1 MLQWSSH
8 SQNLFCQIFWQ
19 EFEAEMKLSGLSW
32 RSCEG
37 SKWVIGLLQA
47 GRSTRYPAT
56 IEAPVIMVMMMMMM
70 MMMMVVV
77 VTTIIILMMM
87 MMMMMMLK
95 ILILIMMVMTKIMLM
110 LAWSWSDGGVQ
121 VVQALMMMMMKIL
134 VTDDG
139 FKTESIRKLSNFNF
153 QWTKT
158 MYQNNLN
165 NIAFF
170 FTFFKDYKYN

>member
-37 SKWVIGLLQA
+37 SKRVIGLLQA

-170 FTFFKDYKYN
+170 FTFFKDYRYN

>member
-37 SKWVIGLLQA
+37 SKRVIGLLQA

>member
-32 RSCEG
+32 CSCEG
-37 SKWVIGLLQA
+37 SKRVIGLLQA

-70 MMMMVVV
+70 MMMMMVVV
-77 VTTIIILMMM
+77 VTTIIIL